1 MTKIKNTKKGMAKK
15 TLSMSLVIAMLA
27 TSNVP
32 VWAAEFSA
40 GEDAATVT
48 SSEAD
53 AFSADEANAPVVE
66 DGEIVS
72 AQAVAPQEVNM
83 TVDSAKKSLSD
94 VKNNGI
100 SVTTNYVNG
109 TTSDFGCV
117 SFVVLN
123 DGESVGEGDKN
134 TEVNQKGSELG
145 YYEVGKNGISSNVS
159 ISPDGKYTLKLNN
172 ADEYVG
178 KTVTAILYQD
188 TATTDTKY
196 TTANGVVLK
205 TATVEITADNAQDYC
220 GENDINK
227 TAAWGQ
233 KLPTVSTSLKYGA
246 TLTDGHWYR
255 NGVQLTNDDYTTTQ
269 DDVDAIF
276 EFRGTLN
283 CADKNLNGQT
293 VTAYTLKVT
302 GEKAKVVSA
311 VKWNGFSDEI
321 ANKGTLTCTYDGNS
335 HQPTIENFT
344 TKTGDKISNA
354 SLEYKYTRNVN
365 GKDVATTDFT
375 SAGTIKITA
384 TVVEDGV
391 LEKGVKITANLE
403 IKGID
408 ISKNN
413 EATFA
418 ANPLTYNVDG
428 KYLNIPALTSKNEDT
443 VAEAVKAAGLVVEK
457 DGTTLVYGKDYT
469 ITAKTLKNE
478 VGSEKVQVT
487 ITGTGNYAGNVV
499 KKLDIV
505 AADISKAT
513 VEDIAK
519 QPYSG
524 NQIKPTVTVKLN
536 GKTTLVANT
545 DYTVEYANN
554 VNVGKD
560 ATVTITGKGN
570 YTGTITK
577 TFEITSIS
585 LANLKTAIESDPEWK
600 GTAGYAYTGKAI
612 DPIKDAYGWQNANA
626 VWMKGRDFSVTYVPQ
641 NTNAGDVKAVI
652 TGINNYAGQTTEV
665 NFKIN
670 PVNISKV
677 KASLSDVTYSPDL
690 SKKTNEIKA
699 GLKVTYND
707 TELVEKQ
714 DFTIDSVSIN
724 GKKVTLRLTGI
735 KNFTGTATVYADV
748 TAKDIN
754 NVTLPKIDAQK
765 YTGYAITASIKPEG
779 LELASNGKTLAEK
792 LALKDG
798 DTTLNGSDYYI
809 INIENNTKVGT
820 ATINLGGKGNYT
832 GKVSLSF
839 PIVDQELNGTIVDS
853 TNKNSTLLKDV
864 KYRYAAASTIKGITY
879 TGLMVMDEN
888 GNDITDKCDIT
899 YSDNKAVGTA
909 TITATGKDGFKF
921 NAVNTFRITP
931 AELSG
936 TLTLKESS
944 FDYTGEEIK
953 PEYTFTAKDGDY
965 TLVEGTDYKV
975 EYENNVN
982 AGNSS
987 STKKPTVKVTG
998 LGNYAGTTVVG
1009 KEITITKPFT
1019 IKPVTLTTTDIVAN
1033 DVAYASGIPVKANV
1047 VITNSKSGKALVEGT
1062 DYKVTI
1068 TKGGTNV
1075 GPAEAKIELT
1085 ETGKQNYVLADSIAT
1100 VKFNVTAFDLS
1111 KATISEITDQTVTG
1125 EQIKPTVV
1133 VMNGSVRLVEG
1144 YDYEVVY
1151 GDNKEAGEGTVT
1163 IKALDSNKNYTG
1175 SQTVKF
1181 NIVEKAAEVGQAMIA
1196 DVKVSGNTVT
1206 PILSGDV
1213 DGAVGYDYVLA
1224 TEENTTDGRID
1235 ISKNILS
1242 THTNFYY
1249 VPEGT
1254 YYVYCHAWKRGED
1267 GKKVFGE
1274 WSNIKE
1280 VKVEATTPSTPTIKS
1295 VKVKGST
1302 VTVTYTASENATGYD
1317 VVLGTSV
1324 KKVNGERRPVEYGKL
1339 VKKNVEEGTVEVT
1352 FTNVPSGTY
1361 YAGLHAYN
1369 RTSANASKV
1378 FSKWSNHKTVRV
1390 K

>member
-1 MTKIKNTKKGMAKK
+1 M
-15 TLSMSLVIAMLA
+15 
-27 TSNVP
+27 
-32 VWAAEFSA
+32 
-40 GEDAATVT
+40 
-48 SSEAD
+48 
-53 AFSADEANAPVVE
+53 
-66 DGEIVS
+66 
-72 AQAVAPQEVNM
+72 
-83 TVDSAKKSLSD
+83 
-94 VKNNGI
+94 
-100 SVTTNYVNG
+100 
-109 TTSDFGCV
+109 
-117 SFVVLN
+117 
-123 DGESVGEGDKN
+123 
-134 TEVNQKGSELG
+134 
-145 YYEVGKNGISSNVS
+145 
-159 ISPDGKYTLKLNN
+159 
-172 ADEYVG
+172 
-178 KTVTAILYQD
+178 
-188 TATTDTKY
+188 
-196 TTANGVVLK
+196 
-205 TATVEITADNAQDYC
+205 
-220 GENDINK
+220 
-227 TAAWGQ
+227 
-233 KLPTVSTSLKYGA
+233 
-246 TLTDGHWYR
+246 
-255 NGVQLTNDDYTTTQ
+255 
-269 DDVDAIF
+269 
-276 EFRGTLN
+276 
-283 CADKNLNGQT
+283 
-293 VTAYTLKVT
+293 
-302 GEKAKVVSA
+302 
-311 VKWNGFSDEI
+311 
-321 ANKGTLTCTYDGNS
+321 
-335 HQPTIENFT
+335 
-344 TKTGDKISNA
+344 
-354 SLEYKYTRNVN
+354 
-365 GKDVATTDFT
+365 
-375 SAGTIKITA
+375 
-384 TVVEDGV
+384 
-391 LEKGVKITANLE
+391 
-403 IKGID
+403 
-408 ISKNN
+408 
-413 EATFA
+413 
-418 ANPLTYNVDG
+418 
-428 KYLNIPALTSKNEDT
+428 
-443 VAEAVKAAGLVVEK
+443 KAAGLVVEK

-469 ITAKTLKNE
+469 IKAKTLKNE

-536 GKTTLVANT
+536 GKTLVANT

-585 LANLKTAIESDPEWK
+585 LVNLKTAIESDLEWK
-600 GTAGYAYTGKAI
+600 GTKNNVAGTGYDYTGKAI
-612 DPIKDAYGWQNANA
+612 DPIKDAYGWQSANA

-998 LGNYAGTTVVG
+998 LGNYAGTTVAG